1 MKFVLEKV
9 QTLIIVIL
17 VIIILLMQQ
26 CNGSIFNRFNEPVE
40 PKVVTKIDTVWKK
53 VEIEKE
59 IYVPKWR
66 TKVVTEYDTIEV
78 LIPQDVDTL
87 SILKD
92 YYSEYRYIDT
102 LFLDTLGFV
111 TIIDTITQN
120 TILRRD
126 VGFDIQIPTK
136 IINNTVYINERELYA
151 GIGARTNGSN
161 ISWMGLEGVYR
172 TRKGNTLMIGV
183 GTDNENKFS
192 VGGGLHWRI
201 GGN

>member
-1 MKFVLEKV
+1 
-9 QTLIIVIL
+9 
-17 VIIILLMQQ
+17 MQQ